1 MTEPRLRDH
10 CGSRNARHMWNLGS
24 CKVKVLEHTGISR
37 SAISTTT
44 PSRLR
49 KSPVKRKSP
58 GPRPPADYSGTVGFP
73 TKKRALPDPERP
85 SLHAIVQDTFDPNAQ
100 TLSISLHLEITSQS
114 VNMAS
119 RQPPAGARGTNTR
132 FAQFKLVLLGE
143 SAVGKSSIVLRFVKD
158 QFDSYRESTIGA
170 AFLTQTISLDENTTV
185 KFEIWDTAG
194 QERYK
199 SLAPMY
205 YRNANCAVVVY
216 DITQSAS
223 LDKAKAWVKELQ
235 RQANENI
242 VIALAGNKL
251 DLVTEQPD
259 KRAISTADAEAYA
272 REAGLL
278 FFETSAKTAENVQTL
293 FTAIAKKLPLDQAGP
308 RHARPGQ
315 RPGVSLAPENSNT
328 NVSGP
333 CSC

>member
-1 MTEPRLRDH
+1 MS
-10 CGSRNARHMWNLGS
+10 SR
-24 CKVKVLEHTGISR
+24 
-37 SAISTTT
+37 
-44 PSRLR
+44 
-49 KSPVKRKSP
+49 
-58 GPRPPADYSGTVGFP
+58 GPT
-73 TKKRALPDPERP
+73 
-85 SLHAIVQDTFDPNAQ
+85 
-100 TLSISLHLEITSQS
+100 
-114 VNMAS
+114 
-119 RQPPAGARGTNTR
+119 AGARGANNR
-132 FAQFKLVLLGE
+132 FAQFKL
-143 SAVGKSSIVLRFVKD
+143 D
-158 QFDSYRESTIGA
+158 QFDSFRESTIGA

-205 YRNANCAVVVY
+205 YRNANCAVIVY
-216 DITQSAS
+216 DITQSSS

-235 RQANENI
+235 RQAKEDI
-242 VIALAGNKL
+242 IIALAGNKL

-259 KRAISTADAEAYA
+259 KRAIPTADAEAYA

-278 FFETSAKTAENVQTL
+278 FFETSAKTAENVREL

-308 RHARPGQ
+308 RHTRPGQ
-315 RPGVSLAPENSNT
+315 RPGVSLTPENANT

>member
-1 MTEPRLRDH
+1 MLLCCE
-10 CGSRNARHMWNLGS
+10 
-24 CKVKVLEHTGISR
+24 
-37 SAISTTT
+37 
-44 PSRLR
+44 R
-49 KSPVKRKSP
+49 KFDQS
-58 GPRPPADYSGTVGFP
+58 DW
-73 TKKRALPDPERP
+73 
-85 SLHAIVQDTFDPNAQ
+85 VQ
-100 TLSISLHLEITSQS
+100 
-114 VNMAS
+114 
-119 RQPPAGARGTNTR
+119 
-132 FAQFKLVLLGE
+132 
-143 SAVGKSSIVLRFVKD
+143 D
-158 QFDSYRESTIGA
+158 QFDSFRESTIGA

-216 DITQSAS
+216 DITQSVRRGKEEKSGDLRSANTDQSS

-242 VIALAGNKL
+242 IIALAGNKL

-259 KRAISTADAEAYA
+259 KRAISTSDAEAYA

-278 FFETSAKTAENVQTL
+278 FFETSAKTAENVRDL
-293 FTAIAKKLPLDQAGP
+293 FTSIAKKLPLDQAGP

-315 RPGVSLAPENSNT
+315 RSGVSLAPENSNT
-328 NVSGP
+328 NMSGP